1 MHINFLPDMYLD
13 KVVFI
18 LDSTD
23 SAYSSILFVVKKL
36 FNFM

>member
-18 LDSTD
+18 PDSIN
-23 SAYSSILFVVKKL
+23 SLHSGILFAVKKL